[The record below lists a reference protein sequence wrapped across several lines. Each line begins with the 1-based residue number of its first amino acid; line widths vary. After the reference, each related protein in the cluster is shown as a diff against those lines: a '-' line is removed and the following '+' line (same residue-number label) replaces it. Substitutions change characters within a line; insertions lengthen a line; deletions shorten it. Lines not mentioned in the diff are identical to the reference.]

1 MKLKKSRAEPSES
14 HATSETSK
22 TSKTRETRETLVL
35 GKKEVESLLSMRET
49 LDAVERAFA
58 SNYEMPPK
66 VYVNVEKYSGDFRA
80 MPAWLEPYAGI
91 KWVNVHPNNPRDHS
105 LPSVMAVIILSDPKT
120 GFPLAILDG
129 TTITNYRTGA
139 AGGIAAKHLA
149 RKNARSLGLV
159 GAGVQARMQA
169 LAIALVRG
177 IQTIKVFDV
186 RPEASQKLVEELG
199 GKIKANFRI
208 VSSAR
213 EACDA
218 DIVCTTV
225 PSTKP
230 VVEDAWLKQGV
241 HVNEIGADAPGKQ
254 ALEIASLKRAKVVV
268 DSWEQASHSGAI
280 NVGVESGEITRCD
293 VAGEIKDVVLGRV
306 KRESE
311 NEITVFDST
320 GLAIQDVATAG
331 MVYEKALAKKIGLK
345 VNFV

>member
-1 MKLKKSRAEPSES
+1 MEDALA
-14 HATSETSK
+14 
-22 TSKTRETRETLVL
+22 
-35 GKKEVESLLSMRET
+35 
-49 LDAVERAFA
+49 AVERAFA

-66 VYVNVEKYSGDFRA
+66 VYVDVKKYAGDFRA
-80 MPAWLEPYAGI
+80 MPAWLEPYAGV
-91 KWVNVHPNNPRDHS
+91 KWVNVHPSNPREHA
-105 LPSVMAVIILSDPKT
+105 LPSVMAVIILSNPKT

-149 RKNARSLGLV
+149 RKNARTLGLV

-169 LAIALVRG
+169 LAVALVHN

-186 RPEASQKLVEELG
+186 RPEASQKLVEDLSE
-199 GKIKANFRI
+199 KIKANFRI

-230 VVEDAWLKQGV
+230 VVEDAWLKPGT

-254 ALEIASLKRAKVVV
+254 ALEIASLKRAKIIV
-268 DSWEQASHSGAI
+268 DNWEQASHSGAI
-280 NVGVESGEITRCD
+280 NAGVESGVLTRAD
-293 VAGEIKDVVLGRV
+293 VAGEIKDVVLGKI
-306 KRESE
+306 KRANDGEL
-311 NEITVFDST
+311 TVFDST

-345 VNFV
+345 VNFI